1 MDGVEDGR
9 TLLVAGR
16 PLELEMDRDVSV
28 GAYAAS
34 ATTGERELLTNVA
47 DPRTVVVL
55 PAFLKNRG
63 NPLAL
68 LIRGL
73 HGPDVAELT
82 YRAEASVDNRVR
94 GVRPLDGSC
103 VPALP
108 IAILRRELT
117 DERRPSWETDI
128 ESRKGA
134 DNYGFDLETLRIVDS
149 PDGIPEI
156 ELTAGA
162 TADEGREANLA
173 VLGLGNEL
181 RGSLVAGQIAKDW
194 MQPTWSGPVAS
205 CLRIARRLKPPSS
218 IRCRPTNSTRSTP
231 CAARRALC
239 CCIRKREP
247 ADRFRVFGAS
257 GSWRDGSWR
266 FGVTVPDRRNSS
278 CSRRCGDADRVDNAR
293 RNFRRR
299 IGRLPRGGGLERSSE
314 QIRLPLGT
322 VPLTASPGLVKSEP
336 GEPQTRRI
344 THRVEPMENSS
355 MIAETSG
362 TSRTGLDSRQ
372 SFQELKTRL
381 HRQVVDSI
389 DLSKAGEL
397 PEAKLRQQLQALSQH
412 ICSLQQLNLAPRDRD
427 AMVQEIMNEIYGFG
441 PLQALMDDPEISDV
455 LVNGSQNVHIERS
468 GLLMPTDVKFANDQ
482 HLLEFIQRL
491 VGRAGRRIDEV
502 SPMVDCKL
510 PDGSRLNAVIPR
522 WRYGDRH
529 SAFGDSKPRRC
540 CSTIWFESAAS
551 PPRWPSS

>member
-1 MDGVEDGR
+1 MPVVAAALIVILGVLALVVDRLWLDAVKSELRSAAEAAALAGARALADDDRLKPDHPPEAISRGAAWMASKMAGR
-9 TLLVAGR
+9 CSVAGR
-16 PLELEMDRDVSV
+16 PLDLEMDRDVSV

-128 ESRKGA
+128 ECRKGA

-181 RGSLVAGQIAKDW
+181 RGSLVAGQIAKGLDA
-194 MQPTWSGPVAS
+194 TDLERTGGELS
-205 CLRIARRLKPPSS
+205 
-218 IRCRPTNSTRSTP
+218 
-231 CAARRALC
+231 
-239 CCIRKREP
+239 
-247 ADRFRVFGAS
+247 
-257 GSWRDGSWR
+257 
-266 FGVTVPDRRNSS
+266 PDRASFETAVKHSLSTDELDALDALRGEARLVLLYSETGTGGS
-278 CSRRCGDADRVDNAR
+278 VPRVRCERLVAGRVVAVR
-293 RNFRRR
+293 RNGAGPPKLVLQPAVVATR
-299 IGRLPRGGGLERSSE
+299 
-314 QIRLPLGT
+314 T
-322 VPLTASPGLVKSEP
+322 ALTMLD
-336 GEPQTRRI
+336 
-344 THRVEPMENSS
+344 
-355 MIAETSG
+355 ETS
-362 TSRTGLDSRQ
+362 
-372 SFQELKTRL
+372 
-381 HRQVVDSI
+381 
-389 DLSKAGEL
+389 AGESGGSR
-397 PEAKLRQQLQALSQH
+397 EGAASK
-412 ICSLQQLNLAPRDRD
+412 LAPNKY
-427 AMVQEIMNEIYGFG
+427 VYH
-441 PLQALMDDPEISDV
+441 L
-455 LVNGSQNVHIERS
+455 
-468 GLLMPTDVKFANDQ
+468 GL
-482 HLLEFIQRL
+482 
-491 VGRAGRRIDEV
+491 
-502 SPMVDCKL
+502 
-510 PDGSRLNAVIPR
+510 SR
-522 WRYGDRH
+522 
-529 SAFGDSKPRRC
+529 
-540 CSTIWFESAAS
+540 
-551 PPRWPSS
+551 